1 MLFLLD
7 IKAKLFAASN
17 VVVTCSS
24 SGKLTGSLVEY
35 WRDHV
40 LRPFA
45 PSKCLLISDYWLGQ
59 RDLKIYSAVQGC
71 KRLEIPAHTTSRIQ
85 PLDVYFNRQ
94 WKVLALRIFDHVQL
108 DDIAINLSERNNI
121 IQLNSLIHNQLSS
134 PQFVPMIKYAWFAS
148 GYIDQD
154 PGSFKS
160 VNEVCLNIGADV
172 CQHSS
177 CHSLCFI
184 QCSHCQK
191 LLCFEHF
198 FEAYH
203 YHK

>member
-24 SGKLTGSLVEY
+24 LGKLTGSLVEY

-45 PSKCLLISDYWLGQ
+45 PSKCLLISDYWPGQ

-71 KRLEIPAHTTSRIQ
+71 KRLEISAHTTSRIQ
-85 PLDVYFNRQ
+85 PLDVNFNRQ
-94 WKVLALRIFDHVQL
+94 WKVLARRIFDHVQL

-134 PQFVPMIKYAWFAS
+134 PQFVPMIKYA
-148 GYIDQD
+148 
-154 PGSFKS
+154 
-160 VNEVCLNIGADV
+160 
-172 CQHSS
+172 
-177 CHSLCFI
+177 
-184 QCSHCQK
+184 
-191 LLCFEHF
+191 
-198 FEAYH
+198 
-203 YHK
+203 

>member
-1 MLFLLD
+1 MVLLD

-17 VVVTCSS
+17 VLVTCSS

-45 PSKCLLISDYWLGQ
+45 PSKCLLISDYWPGQ
-59 RDLKIYSAVQGC
+59 RDFKIYSAVQRC
-71 KRLEIPAHTTSRIQ
+71 KRLEITAHTTSRIQ
-85 PLDVYFNRQ
+85 PVDVYFNRQ
-94 WKVLALRIFDHVQL
+94 WKVLARRIFDHVQI

-134 PQFVPMIKYAWFAS
+134 AQFVPMMKYAWFAS

-160 VNEVCLNIGADV
+160 VNEVCFNIGANV
-172 CQHSS
+172 CQHLS

-184 QCSHCQK
+184 QSSHCQK

>member
-1 MLFLLD
+1 
-7 IKAKLFAASN
+7 

-24 SGKLTGSLVEY
+24 SGKLTASLEKY
-35 WRDHV
+35 WRHHV

-45 PSKCLLISDYWLGQ
+45 PPKSLLISDYCPGQ
-59 RDLKIYSAVQGC
+59 RDTKIYSAVQGC
-71 KRLEIPAHTTSRIQ
+71 KRLEIPAHTMSRIQ

-94 WKVLALRIFDHVQL
+94 WKVFARRIFDHVQL

-134 PQFVPMIKYAWFAS
+134 LQFVPMIKYAWFAS

-154 PGSFKS
+154 PGIFMS
-160 VNEVCLNIGADV
+160 VNEVCFNIDADV
-172 CQHSS
+172 CQQSS

-184 QCSHCQK
+184 QSSHCQK
-191 LLCFEHF
+191 LLCSEHF

-203 YHK
+203 YHN